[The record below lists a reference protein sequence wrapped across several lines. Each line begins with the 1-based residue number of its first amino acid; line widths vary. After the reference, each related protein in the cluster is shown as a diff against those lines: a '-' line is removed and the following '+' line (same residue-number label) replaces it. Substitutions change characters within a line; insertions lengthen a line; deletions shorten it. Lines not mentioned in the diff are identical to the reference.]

1 MCSPARPLVCQAP
14 PGRAR
19 HGADGAVPGLDRYP
33 SPMSG
38 TVVSRGGSG
47 SCVRLAVNGWCIR
60 RHVQPDGRTVIEVS
74 DETGVLTG
82 LVVGTR
88 LPIVSADA
96 GWRGIARGAG
106 GARRWW
112 ALAIGHVPA
121 GAGRPAVTFTR
132 GRPGSRH
139 ARRATVRPVPVGG
152 LWVAA
157 VFGRYTTV
165 RCQLTSLEGT
175 PAQAIRPGDRFWWP
189 APGVPDRHKAIAKP
203 SGTRRDRT
211 LR

>member
-1 MCSPARPLVCQAP
+1 MSSIARPLVCQAP
-14 PGRAR
+14 LGRAR
-19 HGADGAVPGLDRYP
+19 TEADGAVPVRDRYP

-47 SCVRLAVNGWCIR
+47 SWVRLAVNGWYIR
-60 RHVQPDGRTVIEVS
+60 RRVQPDGRTVIEVS
-74 DETGVLTG
+74 DETRVLTG

-96 GWRGIARGAG
+96 GWRGVTRGAG

-121 GAGRPAVTFTR
+121 GAGLPAVTFTR

-139 ARRATVRPVPVGG
+139 GRRTTVRPAPMGG

-165 RCQLTSLEGT
+165 RCQLTSPEPECVLGTQFGLEQEELTAGNRLGL
-175 PAQAIRPGDRFWWP
+175 AG
-189 APGVPDRHKAIAKP
+189 
-203 SGTRRDRT
+203 
-211 LR
+211 LM

>member
-1 MCSPARPLVCQAP
+1 
-14 PGRAR
+14 
-19 HGADGAVPGLDRYP
+19 
-33 SPMSG
+33 MSG

-60 RHVQPDGRTVIEVS
+60 RHVQPDGRTVIELS

-96 GWRGIARGAG
+96 AWRGIARGAG

-139 ARRATVRPVPVGG
+139 SRRTTVRPAPMGA

-157 VFGRYTTV
+157 AFGRYTMV
-165 RCQLTSLEGT
+165 RCQLTTLEGT
-175 PAQAIRPGDRFWWP
+175 PAQAIRPWGQVLVVR
-189 APGVPDRHKAIAKP
+189 A
-203 SGTRRDRT
+203 RRA
-211 LR
+211 

>member
-1 MCSPARPLVCQAP
+1 MCSLARPLVRQAP

-19 HGADGAVPGLDRYP
+19 NGADGAVPGLDQYP

-38 TVVSRGGSG
+38 TVVSRGDSG

-60 RHVQPDGRTVIEVS
+60 RYVQPDGRTVIDVS

-96 GWRGIARGAG
+96 AWRGIACGAG

-112 ALAIGHVPA
+112 ALAIGHAPA

-139 ARRATVRPVPVGG
+139 ARRTTVRPAPTGG

-157 VFGRYTTV
+157 VFGRYTMV
-165 RCQLTSLEGT
+165 RCQLVTVEGT
-175 PAQAIRPGDRFWWP
+175 PAQAIRPEGQVLVVRARW
-189 APGVPDRHKAIAKP
+189 A
-203 SGTRRDRT
+203 
-211 LR
+211 

>member
-1 MCSPARPLVCQAP
+1 MCSLACPPVCLAP
-14 PGRAR
+14 PGRDR
-19 HGADGAVPGLDRYP
+19 HGADDAVPVLDRYP

-96 GWRGIARGAG
+96 AWRGIACGAG

-132 GRPGSRH
+132 GRPGSCH
-139 ARRATVRPVPVGG
+139 ARRTTVRPAPTGG

-157 VFGRYTTV
+157 VFGRYTMV
-165 RCQLTSLEGT
+165 CCQLATLEGT
-175 PAQAIRPGDRFWWP
+175 PAQAIRPGGQVLVVRARW
-189 APGVPDRHKAIAKP
+189 A
-203 SGTRRDRT
+203 
-211 LR
+211 

>member
-1 MCSPARPLVCQAP
+1 MCSLARPLVRQES
-14 PGRAR
+14 PGHAR
-19 HGADGAVPGLDRYP
+19 NGADGVVPGLDRYP

-60 RHVQPDGRTVIEVS
+60 RYVQPDGRTVIDVS

-96 GWRGIARGAG
+96 AWRGIACGAG

-121 GAGRPAVTFTR
+121 GAGRPAVTFTP

-139 ARRATVRPVPVGG
+139 ARRTTVRPAPTGG
-152 LWVAA
+152 FWVAA
-157 VFGRYTTV
+157 VFGRYTMV
-165 RCQLTSLEGT
+165 RCQLATLEGI
-175 PAQAIRPGDRFWWP
+175 PAQAIRPGGQVLVVRARW
-189 APGVPDRHKAIAKP
+189 A
-203 SGTRRDRT
+203 
-211 LR
+211 

>member
-1 MCSPARPLVCQAP
+1 VTAP
-14 PGRAR
+14 DAVAYGPG
-19 HGADGAVPGLDRYP
+19 
-33 SPMSG
+33 PMTG
-38 TVVSRGGSG
+38 TVVGRAGSEI
-47 SCVRLAVNGWCIR
+47 CVRLAVSGWRIR
-60 RHVQPDGRTVIEVS
+60 WRLQSDGRTVIEVC

-96 GWRGIARGAG
+96 AWRGIACGAG

-139 ARRATVRPVPVGG
+139 ARRTTVRPAPTGG

-157 VFGRYTTV
+157 VFGRYTMV
-165 RCQLTSLEGT
+165 RCQLATLEGT
-175 PAQAIRPGDRFWWP
+175 PAQAIRPGGQVLVVRARW
-189 APGVPDRHKAIAKP
+189 A
-203 SGTRRDRT
+203 
-211 LR
+211 

>member
-1 MCSPARPLVCQAP
+1 
-14 PGRAR
+14 
-19 HGADGAVPGLDRYP
+19 
-33 SPMSG
+33 
-38 TVVSRGGSG
+38 
-47 SCVRLAVNGWCIR
+47 
-60 RHVQPDGRTVIEVS
+60 
-74 DETGVLTG
+74 VLTG

-96 GWRGIARGAG
+96 AWRGIARGAG

-139 ARRATVRPVPVGG
+139 SRRTTVRPAPMGG

-157 VFGRYTTV
+157 AFGRYTMV
-165 RCQLTSLEGT
+165 RCQLTTLEGGELLPRGDAGGVRVDGVGRPAAAHRGQVVTVDSLED
-175 PAQAIRPGDRFWWP
+175 AAVDR
-189 APGVPDRHKAIAKP
+189 AVGRVAGRC
-203 SGTRRDRT
+203 R
-211 LR
+211 

>member
-1 MCSPARPLVCQAP
+1 MVMFSLARPLVWQVP

-19 HGADGAVPGLDRYP
+19 NGADGAVPVLDRYP

-121 GAGRPAVTFTR
+121 GAGRPVVTFTR

-139 ARRATVRPVPVGG
+139 ARRATVRPAPMGG

-157 VFGRYTTV
+157 VFGRYTMV
-165 RCQLTSLEGT
+165 RCQLTIVEGI
-175 PAQAIRPGDRFWWP
+175 PAQAIRPGGQVLAVR
-189 APGVPDRHKAIAKP
+189 A
-203 SGTRRDRT
+203 RRA
-211 LR
+211 

>member
-1 MCSPARPLVCQAP
+1 MCSLADPLVCQAP
-14 PGRAR
+14 PGGAR
-19 HGADGAVPGLDRYP
+19 HGADGVVPGPDRYP

-38 TVVSRGGSG
+38 TVVSRGSSG
-47 SCVRLAVNGWCIR
+47 SCVRLTVNGWCIR

-74 DETGVLTG
+74 DETGALTG

-96 GWRGIARGAG
+96 AWRGIACGAG

-139 ARRATVRPVPVGG
+139 ARRTTVRPAPTGG

-157 VFGRYTTV
+157 VFGRYTRV
-165 RCQLTSLEGT
+165 RCQLATLEGI
-175 PAQAIRPGDRFWWP
+175 PAQAIRPGGQVLVVRARW
-189 APGVPDRHKAIAKP
+189 A
-203 SGTRRDRT
+203 
-211 LR
+211 